1 MNIQELVIN
10 LKVIASLG
18 VNQKLITKEIILNVE
33 PLSIFPEFARRWLRQ
48 DNREETIRKITYIVD
63 ESIKYAQQQHEKK
76 EKKNNNNNNNTKFH
90 DCGSDKSND
99 SDDMSTV
106 SIRTESD
113 ENIDILKYLV
123 LSKKGLENLKKTY
136 SPCIKTVAKID
147 WIIDKINDSEK
158 LYKN

>member
-10 LKVIASLG
+10 LKVISSLG
-18 VNQKLITKEIILNVE
+18 VNQKLITKEVILNVE

-63 ESIKYAQQQHEKK
+63 ESIKYTQNQHEKK
-76 EKKNNNNNNNTKFH
+76 QKQEKQNNKTKFH

-113 ENIDILKYLV
+113 ENIDILRYLV

-136 SPCIKTVAKID
+136 SPCVKTVAKID

-158 LYKN
+158 IYKN

>member
-10 LKVIASLG
+10 LKVISSLG
-18 VNQKLITKEIILNVE
+18 INQKLITKEVILNVE

-63 ESIKYAQQQHEKK
+63 ESIKYTQNQHEKK
-76 EKKNNNNNNNTKFH
+76 QKQEKQNNKTKFH
-90 DCGSDKSND
+90 DCRSDKSND

-113 ENIDILKYLV
+113 ENIDILRYLI

-136 SPCIKTVAKID
+136 SPCVKTVAKID

-158 LYKN
+158 IYKN

>member
-10 LKVIASLG
+10 LKVISSLG
-18 VNQKLITKEIILNVE
+18 VNQKLITKEVILNVE

-63 ESIKYAQQQHEKK
+63 ESIKYANQQFEKK
-76 EKKNNNNNNNTKFH
+76 KKESKKIEFH
-90 DCGSDKSND
+90 DCVYDNSND
-99 SDDMSTV
+99 SDDITTI
-106 SIRTESD
+106 SIKAESD
-113 ENIDILKYLV
+113 ENIDILKYLI

-136 SPCIKTVAKID
+136 SPCVKTVAKID
-147 WIIDKINDSEK
+147 WIIDKINDTEK

>member
-1 MNIQELVIN
+1 MNIQKLVIN
-10 LKVIASLG
+10 LKVISSLG
-18 VNQKLITKEIILNVE
+18 VNQKLITKEVILNVE

-63 ESIKYAQQQHEKK
+63 ESIKYAQQHEKK
-76 EKKNNNNNNNTKFH
+76 EKQNSNNTKFH

-147 WIIDKINDSEK
+147 WIIDKINDTEN

>member
-63 ESIKYAQQQHEKK
+63 ESIKYAQQHEKK
-76 EKKNNNNNNNTKFH
+76 EKQNSNNTKFH

-113 ENIDILKYLV
+113 ENIDILKYLI

>member
-63 ESIKYAQQQHEKK
+63 ESIKYAQQHEKK
-76 EKKNNNNNNNTKFH
+76 EKQNSNNTKFH

>member
-76 EKKNNNNNNNTKFH
+76 EKQNNSNNNNTKFH

>member
-76 EKKNNNNNNNTKFH
+76 EKQNNSNNNNTKFH

-113 ENIDILKYLV
+113 ENIDIIKI
-123 LSKKGLENLKKTY
+123 SCFIKKGLENLKKTY
-136 SPCIKTVAKID
+136 SPCIKKRR
-147 WIIDKINDSEK
+147 
-158 LYKN
+158 KNRLDYR

>member
-76 EKKNNNNNNNTKFH
+76 EKQNSNNTKFH

-99 SDDMSTV
+99 TDDMSTV